1 MRKPKNSILAR
12 NLRAKE
18 RERVFS
24 SSQST
29 PASWQ
34 EESALLRT
42 DSESHHHSLP
52 ERSSRLMTLFP
63 ASQLASVNARSL
75 RLHIFPIPL
84 WFRTS
89 ITVTSSQDIL
99 WCHPSHCPLS
109 SVDLSSVDLIRK
121 IFLTFTSL
129 TIPFTFFFFFSNWNL
144 VLAWE
149 HYFPLYLMQVVPFL
163 FSSAHPW
170 ALQVRNMCWS
180 SLSVTVHFPLSRQL
194 LTWLL
199 FTSISI
205 SNSLG
210 LFQNVSGIWLLLN
223 HVHLDHSVSS
233 YHHFPPGLL

>member
-63 ASQLASVNARSL
+63 ASQFASVNARSL

-84 WFRTS
+84 WFCTS

-129 TIPFTFFFFFSNWNL
+129 TIPFTFFFFLKLKPSSCL
-144 VLAWE
+144 RT
-149 HYFPLYLMQVVPFL
+149 L
-163 FSSAHPW
+163 FSPLSHASG
-170 ALQVRNMCWS
+170 AFSLFFCS
-180 SLSVTVHFPLSRQL
+180 SLGPASEKHVLIFLVSYSPFP
-194 LTWLL
+194 
-199 FTSISI
+199 
-205 SNSLG
+205 SL
-210 LFQNVSGIWLLLN
+210 
-223 HVHLDHSVSS
+223 
-233 YHHFPPGLL
+233 